1 MSSTGTVKK
10 FFADKGFGF
19 VSPDDGGDDCFV
31 HVKDNPDLQDCEGGE
46 QVTFDKEWDDRKNK
60 YKGVNC
66 TLSGGGGGGGGGGK
80 GGGYGKRDDGGKGGG
95 DRYSPYGGGGK
106 GW

>member
-1 MSSTGTVKK
+1 MASTGVIKK

-19 VSPDDGGDDCFV
+19 VTPDDGSEDVFV
-31 HVKDNPDLQDCEGGE
+31 HVKDNPSLGEDCQAGE
-46 QVTFDKEWDDRKNK
+46 KVTYDAEYDDRKGK

-66 TLSGGGGGGGGGGK
+66 SLSGGGGGGGGG
-80 GGGYGKRDDGGKGGG
+80 YGKSDGGGKGKGG
-95 DRYSPYGGGGK
+95 DRYSPYGGGK